1 MKNFYFVESDII
13 DPKDENYLLK
23 FEREFKITREQLL
36 FAIEIVGISN
46 YRLREYLER
55 YRGTAFKDE

>member
-1 MKNFYFVESDII
+1 MENFYFVETDII
-13 DPKDENYLLK
+13 DPKDEDYLFK

-36 FAIEIVGISN
+36 FGIEIVGISN

-55 YRGTAFKDE
+55 FRGTAFNDE